1 MIRWKWLYAAF
12 ALCLMLIGCADAT
25 ENDEP
30 YDDDLVGADDSGLHT
45 VAPRTIACKAST
57 DAFTVTISGDI
68 LGGSW
73 NPAISGP
80 VSLQY
85 GSDRPS
91 PSFWT
96 LPYPTN
102 SGRASLS
109 WVGNRKTYV
118 FTLPTNANRIN
129 FAVIGS
135 GSSLAWFKFGTA
147 NNWKFTGDCKM
158 SGTVLV
164 QDVYVPPPPPPPSV
178 PGTLKLVTI
187 VTNDD
192 GGISAAGNFNIHV
205 VKDADGTLVV
215 NTLGVPSPG
224 TEHMLNPLVYR
235 VKTLAKTGYTVTF
248 GGDCSSTGVVTLNS
262 NDVKTCVVTANDIAA
277 PPPGD
282 PAMSIRCAATSSA
295 LTVTITGPVQ
305 SGVFAAVAS
314 PKSIQYGNDFPSNYW
329 SIPYPTANTGRV
341 EAPWTTNAGPYVLV
355 LPSDTNGMNFFLA
368 SNAGGVGQWFDLDPG
383 TPWTILGDCRQSGTL
398 VVRK

>member
-1 MIRWKWLYAAF
+1 MSQWKWLCAIL
-12 ALCLMLIGCADAT
+12 ALCLTLIGCADAT
-25 ENDEP
+25 ENDDP
-30 YDDDLVGADDSGLHT
+30 YDDDLVDTDGSGLHT
-45 VAPRTIACKAST
+45 VAARTIACKASA
-57 DAFTVTISGDI
+57 DAFTVTISGDV
-68 LGGSW
+68 LGGTW
-73 NPAISGP
+73 NAWIPAP

-85 GSDRPS
+85 GSDTPYY
-91 PSFWT
+91 WA
-96 LPYPTN
+96 LPYAGN
-102 SGRASLS
+102 SGRQSLA
-109 WVGNRKTYV
+109 WTGNQKAYV
-118 FTLPTNANRIN
+118 FTLPRNANRMN
-129 FAVIGS
+129 FAIVGS
-135 GSSLAWFKFGTA
+135 GSSLAWFKFGNA

-164 QDVYVPPPPPPPSV
+164 QDVYVPPPPPPPPV
-178 PGTLKLVTI
+178 PGTLKLVTV

-192 GGISAAGNFNIHV
+192 GGISATGNFNIHV

-215 NTLGVPSPG
+215 NTLGVPAPG
-224 TEHMLNPLVYR
+224 TAHTLNPLVYR

-248 GGDCSSTGVVTLNS
+248 GGDCSSTGVVTLNT
-262 NDVKTCVVTANDIAA
+262 NDVKTCTINANDIAA

-282 PAMSIRCAATSSA
+282 PTMSIRCTATSAA

-305 SGVFAAVAS
+305 EGVFANVAS

-329 SIPYPTANTGRV
+329 NIPYPAGSGRT
-341 EAPWTTNAGPYVLV
+341 ELPWTTNAGPYVFA